1 MIKKRKGFRFR
12 LLPTQILVLGFA
24 IIILIG
30 TILLALPIA
39 SVTGESIGILNALF
53 EATSAVCVTGLI
65 VVDTATELTLFGQI
79 VIISLIQVGG
89 LGFMTMATVIF
100 LLLGKKITL
109 KERLVMQEALN
120 RFSLEGIVRL
130 TKKILYTTVLIEG
143 LGALLLSIRFIP
155 MFGLARGMY
164 YSIFHAI
171 SAFCNAGFDLMGNYS
186 SLTGFVYDPLI
197 NFVISGLIIF
207 GGLGFSVIFDI
218 FSNFN
223 YKKWTLHSKLAV
235 SMTIALVLI
244 GMLFFLAVE
253 YTNPQTLGRLNGE
266 GKVLA
271 SFFQSVTSR
280 TAGFN
285 TIDQSNLRDTSKF
298 MTILLMFIGAS
309 PASTGG
315 GIKTVTAVV
324 IFLMTISVIKG
335 KEDIEVSNKRIAKDI
350 GNRALAIM
358 FINTSI
364 LIGGTMILSIVEPYH
379 FIDIMFEIGSALGTV
394 GLSSFDNASLKIMS
408 KVVVIIIMFAG
419 RVGPLTLTSAIAK
432 RQSRSLGEMKYPEA
446 RVMIG

>member
-1 MIKKRKGFRFR
+1 MINKKKVFR
-12 LLPTQILVLGFA
+12 LLPTQILVIGFA
-24 IIILIG
+24 IVILIG
-30 TILLALPIA
+30 SILLALPIA
-39 SVTGESIGILNALF
+39 SATGESIGMLNALF

-79 VIISLIQVGG
+79 VIMILIQIGG

-100 LLLGKKITL
+100 LLLGKRITL

-130 TKKILYTTVLIEG
+130 TKKIIYLTMLIES
-143 LGALLLSIRFIP
+143 LGALIMSIRFIP
-155 MFGLARGMY
+155 MFGWTKGIY

-186 SLTGFVYDPLI
+186 SLTDFVYDPLI
-197 NFVISGLIIF
+197 NLVISGLIIF

-218 FSNFN
+218 FSKYN
-223 YKKWTLHSKLAV
+223 YKKWSLHSRLAV
-235 SMTIALVLI
+235 SMTIALIFI

-253 YTNPQTLGRLNGE
+253 HNNPQTLGKLDRE

-285 TIDQSNLRDTSKF
+285 TIDQAGLEDTSKF

-324 IFLMTISVIKG
+324 IFLMTVSVIKG

-350 GNRALAIM
+350 GDRALAIM

-364 LIGGTMILSIVEPYH
+364 LIGGTMILSIIEPYP

-394 GLSSFDNASLKIMS
+394 GLASFDNASLRAIS
-408 KVVVIIIMFAG
+408 KVIVIIVMFAG

-432 RQSRSLGEMKYPEA
+432 RQSKSFGEMKYPEV

>member
-155 MFGLARGMY
+155 IFGLARGMY